1 MIIPLILNP
10 IFFKNNQSLLNLVK
24 LSSLSSSFLVL
35 ITVANLVFLHKNIWI
50 ADGIEDFINTHY
62 ECGQDYNINI
72 SGINEPSLLFEF
84 YENYKLKSDC
94 NIQIQVSD
102 LNNMPIN
109 NTSSTNQTFFNYSNG
124 KKLNMNFSK

>member
-1 MIIPLILNP
+1 MNVAKIIILIYLELM
-10 IFFKNNQSLLNLVK
+10 NQVY
-24 LSSLSSSFLVL
+24 F
-35 ITVANLVFLHKNIWI
+35 
-50 ADGIEDFINTHY
+50 
-62 ECGQDYNINI
+62 
-72 SGINEPSLLFEF
+72 FEF